1 MQWTKE
7 KEPTMIYTTLHIKLQ
22 IERKEPYHESD
33 VNSIPREGLA
43 NVAPVV

>member
-1 MQWTKE
+1 MDKRKGTDND
-7 KEPTMIYTTLHIKLQ
+7 LLQ